1 MDVGMNKA
9 KDEKMSVILRVGLGI
24 IFAVRQ
30 FPVIFSDVDNLF
42 TTPLLEIQVS
52 SMFPDGNDFI
62 YSYPSLDRPRYEDD
76 NLHCLT
82 CIDEDNDWFNL
93 FSDLNGLENRNP
105 FLDRP

>member
-1 MDVGMNKA
+1 MNKA
-9 KDEKMSVILRVGLGI
+9 KDEKISVILRVGLGI

-30 FPVIFSDVDNLF
+30 FPRYLQRCQSSLHYAIFGDPN
-42 TTPLLEIQVS
+42 
-52 SMFPDGNDFI
+52 
-62 YSYPSLDRPRYEDD
+62 D

-105 FLDRP
+105 FLDRPLQRTRT